1 MKKEFLKKIIIT
13 GMTTLMVTNMCYI
26 SASAKWINDKNNGWS
41 WLDGDIKTTGW
52 KEIDEKWYY
61 FNTDGIM
68 KTGWLS
74 DNGKWYNLSN
84 SGEMTI
90 GWKKVGEKW
99 YHFNNDGVMSIG
111 WVNDNGTW
119 YYTNFSG
126 EMETGT
132 LA

>member
-74 DNGKWYNLSN
+74 DM
-84 SGEMTI
+84 E
-90 GWKKVGEKW
+90 
-99 YHFNNDGVMSIG
+99 
-111 WVNDNGTW
+111 NGTT
-119 YYTNFSG
+119 YLIV
-126 EMETGT
+126 ER
-132 LA
+132 